1 MHTSDKMIYPC
12 GLALV
17 KRRRFYFSIAITTT
31 AYFHHIRG
39 IFTYTSHCQRTT
51 SISKYPVFCALQD
64 RSQLRHEPFFHTAT
78 RTRPIARMNRGNI
91 PGFYYDEEKKKY
103 FKITANHAAPVNARY
118 SMANVKREQR
128 EKRDLKKRKK
138 EEQLVRTQT
147 VHRAAV
153 LQNPLLSTALKRE
166 IGLCTAQNLRSS
178 RDDAI
183 VGSLEYGRIHPRVED
198 FQTWPLVVD
207 AAVHQDRMLLAT
219 GTSNQEGAACVA
231 SYEWDDS
238 ISGVH
243 HLKEQRPF
251 VALPGAFV
259 SMQHVSSML
268 FVVTEY
274 KDAMYFYLGPSDPLD
289 VSPGVLHPK
298 LKSTVKA
305 HACAYEP
312 YTHNIAFAGLGLRAA
327 NGMSPGKTSNR
338 RWEKYDPPQAKANA
352 L

>member
-17 KRRRFYFSIAITTT
+17 KLRRFYFSIAITTT

-39 IFTYTSHCQRTT
+39 IFTYTSHCQRTN
-51 SISKYPVFCALQD
+51 SISNYPVFCAPQD

-118 SMANVKREQR
+118 SMANVQREQR

-183 VGSLEYGRIHPRVED
+183 VGSLEYGRIHPRVEG
-198 FQTWPLVVD
+198 FRTWPLVVD

-219 GTSNQEGAACVA
+219 GTSNQAGGACVA

-268 FVVTEY
+268 FMVTEH

-298 LKSTVKA
+298 LKYTVKA

-312 YTHNIAFAGLGLRAA
+312 YTHNIAFAGLGLRVA
-327 NGMSPGKTSNR
+327 NGISPGKTSNR
-338 RWEKYDPPQAKANA
+338 R
-352 L
+352 

>member
-1 MHTSDKMIYPC
+1 
-12 GLALV
+12 
-17 KRRRFYFSIAITTT
+17 
-31 AYFHHIRG
+31 
-39 IFTYTSHCQRTT
+39 
-51 SISKYPVFCALQD
+51 
-64 RSQLRHEPFFHTAT
+64 
-78 RTRPIARMNRGNI
+78 MNRGNI

-153 LQNPLLSTALKRE
+153 LQNPLLSAALKRE

-183 VGSLEYGRIHPRVED
+183 VGSLEYGRIHPRVEG

-207 AAVHQDRMLLAT
+207 AAVHQDRILLAT
-219 GTSNQEGAACVA
+219 GTSNQAGSACVA

-259 SMQHVSSML
+259 SMQHVSSTL
-268 FVVTEY
+268 FVVTERN
-274 KDAMYFYLGPSDPLD
+274 DAMYFYLGPSDPLD

-298 LKSTVKA
+298 AKSTVKA

-312 YTHNIAFAGLGLRAA
+312 YTHNIAFAGLGLRVV
-327 NGMSPGKTSNR
+327 NGIRPGKTSNR
-338 RWEKYDPPQAKANA
+338 